1 MSDELNEN
9 EVADVFPTQ
18 LNNEKLEY
26 IYIGLLLN
34 NPKAISVYYILHED
48 CHFQRKDLEN
58 IYKSIIFKE
67 GESFAPPA
75 AKEGYTLAVEN
86 AKTYEFKREV
96 KEIVASKK
104 YNVELVYREL
114 KKLFVLKKHYLL
126 APTKKIRDKI
136 LEITNYSLFDIT
148 STNIEWEMEHD
159 KIEDLHHIG
168 ILYNVNA
175 KLQKLKTTKDGLDS
189 NGADWYII
197 NNLKKEDLTPFAI
210 YSLEKLGYK
219 IS

>member
-1 MSDELNEN
+1 MKIKKTHIGTYGIIIENNKIVLIKKARGGYLGKLDLPGGGIEHKETLDEAL
-9 EVADVFPTQ
+9 
-18 LNNEKLEY
+18 
-26 IYIGLLLN
+26 
-34 NPKAISVYYILHED
+34 
-48 CHFQRKDLEN
+48 
-58 IYKSIIFKE
+58 
-67 GESFAPPA
+67 
-75 AKEGYTLAVEN
+75 
-86 AKTYEFKREV
+86 KREIM
-96 KEIVASKK
+96 E
-104 YNVELVYREL
+104 E
-114 KKLFVLKKHYLL
+114 
-126 APTKKIRDKI
+126 TG